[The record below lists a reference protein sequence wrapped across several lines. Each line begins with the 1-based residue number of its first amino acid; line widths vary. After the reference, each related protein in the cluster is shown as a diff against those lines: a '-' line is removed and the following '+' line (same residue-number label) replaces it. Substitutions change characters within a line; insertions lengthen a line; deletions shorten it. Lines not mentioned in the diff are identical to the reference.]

1 MNSVFKNW
9 QIFPKYSMYLNKK
22 QILYKRRLFNALLK
36 KLKKQ
41 NYEIQREQ
49 RKRNVCSFMQ
59 TIYYLVIKLVP
70 IFV

>member
-36 KLKKQ
+36 KLKKT
-41 NYEIQREQ
+41 
-49 RKRNVCSFMQ
+49 KLRNTKGTEKAKCM
-59 TIYYLVIKLVP
+59 
-70 IFV
+70 